1 MYKLNKISQ
10 SILLSILGLSY
21 STLSSADEDAGS
33 GVTSEQEHVIQ
44 NTNTTESVNPTV
56 TNIPAASTQVE
67 DVPLLSSVVVTGSRT
82 RENRTVAS
90 SPTPID
96 VISNDN
102 IERANQR
109 NLLEALNNTL
119 PSFNV
124 PTLPGYG
131 INSTVKA
138 GQLRGLNS
146 SHTLVLVNGKRRHS
160 TARLG
165 AGGFTASAPVDLG
178 LIPTGSI
185 ERIEVLRDGAAAIY
199 GSDAIAG
206 VINII
211 TKKDDSGGEVSAKYG
226 QYSEGDGTLQQYIAG
241 AGFKLGDKGH
251 VYISAQYDKQ
261 EAAFRDSPVPGNIQY
276 YFPID
281 ANGNEV
287 APAGHPAFG
296 PLLPKDATP
305 NPKEASVDRNNTVF
319 GASGGVPESEL
330 ASLTVDLS
338 YPLSENTEL
347 YAFASYADRETRSP
361 QHFRFP
367 SRDTVV
373 RALWPDGF
381 TPYTGV
387 DEQDYSLQ
395 LGVKGSDLAGWD
407 WDFSTVYGAD
417 NMDAYQYSSNS
428 PTFGLDSKKD
438 FYTGSYKYNSWVNNF
453 DLKRSFEQGILGWL
467 TDVSLG
473 AEYRREGYKRTAGE
487 LQSWAYGP
495 DVDPVKFA
503 NKEYGYVLDG
513 PNKDHLIS
521 ISDAGSQADTGIR
534 PEDTADDSR
543 NSYAVYAGLSVYPT
557 EKWIVDTGLRFEDYS
572 DFGDIVTG
580 RVSSRY
586 DFTPQIALRGTVSTG
601 FQAPALAAQGY
612 KATGVTVS
620 ETNRTLSVNSAAAQ
634 ALGAKPLQPEESK
647 NYSFGFVFRPLN
659 NLNIALDAY
668 QIDVKNRISALST
681 IRADDLAT
689 EAQRTA
695 FSNFIQAADPSFGPN
710 DGIDYFI
717 NAGKTKTKGLDL
729 TIEYLLSTSQHGS
742 FLLTAAAN
750 WNKTELV
757 SRAATP
763 AALTAFGFSPD
774 LTYSPS
780 SIANLEYLSPR
791 FKSVLGINWNLEK
804 WSAGLT
810 ATRFGEIRRSTSVN
824 VNGVSTPTVFDVGN
838 LWLFDVQ
845 LGYKFTDQLSLTIQ
859 GNNILNK
866 KPGKL
871 PENTVSGPGL
881 LWPFQS
887 YSYLNNSP
895 INAAGSFYS
904 AGLSYKW

>member
-1 MYKLNKISQ
+1 MYKLNKINQ
-10 SILLSILGLSY
+10 SILLVIWGIGY
-21 STLSSADEDAGS
+21 ATLSSA
-33 GVTSEQEHVIQ
+33 QE
-44 NTNTTESVNPTV
+44 TV
-56 TNIPAASTQVE
+56 TEQTNPVQQPIAISPSAESNETE
-67 DVPLLSSVVVTGSRT
+67 TVPLLSSVIVTGSRT

-102 IERANQR
+102 IKQANQR

-211 TKKDDSGGEVSAKYG
+211 TKKDDHGGEVSAKYG
-226 QYSEGDGTLQQYIAG
+226 GYTEGDGTLQQYIAG
-241 AGFKLGDKGH
+241 AGFKLGDEGH

-261 EAAFRDSPVPGNIQY
+261 GAAFRDSPVPGHIQY

-281 ANGNEV
+281 VNGNEV
-287 APAGHPAFG
+287 APGGSPSFG
-296 PLLPKDATP
+296 PTLPPGATP
-305 NPKEASVDRNNTVF
+305 NPKEAGVDRNNTVF

-338 YPLSENTEL
+338 YPLSDKTEL

-367 SRDTVV
+367 SRDIVV

-387 DEQDYSLQ
+387 DEEDYSLQ
-395 LGVKGSDLAGWD
+395 LGVKGTDLAGWD

-417 NMDAYQYSSNS
+417 NIDAYQYSSNS
-428 PTFGLDSKKD
+428 PSFGLDSKKD

-453 DLKRSFEQGILGWL
+453 DLKRSFEQGLLGWL

-495 DVDPVKFA
+495 DVDPEKFA
-503 NKEYGYVLDG
+503 NGEYGYVLDG
-513 PNKDHLIS
+513 PNKGTLIS

-543 NSYAVYAGLSVYPT
+543 NSYALYAGLSVYPT
-557 EKWIVDTGLRFEDYS
+557 EKLIIDTGLRFEDYS

-586 DFTPQIALRGTVSTG
+586 DFTPKIALRGTVSTG

-620 ETNRTLSVNSAAAQ
+620 ETNRTLAVNSAAAQ
-634 ALGAKPLQPEESK
+634 ALGAESLKPEESK
-647 NYSFGFVFRPLN
+647 NYSLGFVFRPLR

-668 QIDVKNRISALST
+668 QIDVKDRISALST
-681 IRADDLAT
+681 IRASNLETD
-689 EAQRTA
+689 AQKAA
-695 FSNFIQAADPSFGPN
+695 FSSFVQSVDPSFGPN

-717 NAGKTKTKGLDL
+717 NAGKTKTRGLDL
-729 TIEYLLSTSQHGS
+729 TIEYLLSTDRYGS
-742 FLLTAAAN
+742 FLFTAAGN

-763 AALTAFGFSPD
+763 AALTAFGFSSD
-774 LTYSPS
+774 LTYNAS

-791 FKSVLGINWNLEK
+791 FKGIVGLNWHLEK

-824 VNGVSTPTVFDVGN
+824 VDGVSTPKVFNAGN
-838 LWLFDVQ
+838 LWLVDAQV
-845 LGYKFTDQLSLTIQ
+845 GYKFTDQLSLTLN
-859 GNNILNK
+859 GNNIFDQ
-866 KPGKL
+866 KPRKL
-871 PENTVSGPGL
+871 PANTVSGPGL

-904 AGLSYKW
+904 AALNYKW